1 MSDDARHVTRHLSRY
16 PIEPDGNIFRL
27 KDARGRQISWH
38 RTQSGA
44 LRARRT
50 KIEEDAEQ

>member
-1 MSDDARHVTRHLSRY
+1 MTDDARHLSRY